1 MNARKILSCLA
12 LPLLMSVN
20 AYAQDFPN
28 KTLTIQVPWP
38 AGGSVD
44 VAVRA
49 LAAELKNQ
57 WPQQSVL
64 VENTVGAGGSIGT
77 VKALSAPPDGHT
89 LIGSSQ
95 MEMIFAPLV
104 YQSATYKPQDAKT
117 VSLLGYASMMMVVRK
132 DLPVQN
138 LSDLAKRMQST
149 TEKPLSF
156 CTPGAG
162 TIYHFVMEQIA
173 SNLKGQA
180 LHVPYA
186 GFGQCLND
194 MAGGVVDVSLMP
206 IAGPIPGFVDKG
218 VIRAIA
224 VFNDKP
230 SPRLPNVPLANATKG
245 FENYNHVLWSAL
257 HVSNKVPDAVVA
269 KMHAAVQTA
278 LSKPE
283 LRKAIEAPGAT
294 VFEPMSPQQAHA
306 FYLKDAEN
314 MEKMAKMVGVT
325 KK

>member
-1 MNARKILSCLA
+1 MNVRNILLA
-12 LPLLMSVN
+12 LVSPWVLSVC
-20 AYAQDFPN
+20 AFAQDFPS
-28 KTLTIQVPWP
+28 KTVTIQVPWP
-38 AGGSVD
+38 AGGAVD

-57 WPQQSVL
+57 WPQQTVV

-77 VKALSAPPDGHT
+77 AKALAATPDGHT

-117 VSLLGYASMMMVVRK
+117 VSLLGYSSMMMVVRK

-138 LSDLAKRMQST
+138 LTDFTKRIQST
-149 TEKPLSF
+149 TDKPLSY
-156 CTPGAG
+156 CTPGVG
-162 TIYHFVMEQIA
+162 TMYHLVMEQIM
-173 SNLKGQA
+173 SNLKGKT

-194 MAGGVVDVSLMP
+194 MAGGNVDVALMP

-218 VIRAIA
+218 AIRAIA

-230 SPRLPNVPLANATKG
+230 SLRLPNVPLANATKG
-245 FENYNHVLWSAL
+245 FENYNYVLWSAL

-269 KMHAAVQTA
+269 RLHTAIQSA

-294 VFEPMSPQQAHA
+294 VFDPMTSQQAHA
-306 FYLKDAEN
+306 FYLKDAES

-325 KK
+325 KQ

>member
-1 MNARKILSCLA
+1 MKARKILLSLAMPLA
-12 LPLLMSVN
+12 LSVS
-20 AYAQDFPN
+20 AFAQDFPS
-28 KTLTIQVPWP
+28 KTVTIQVPWP

-44 VAVRA
+44 VAVRS
-49 LAAELKNQ
+49 LAIELKNQ
-57 WPQQSVL
+57 WPQQTVI
-64 VENTVGAGGSIGT
+64 VENTAGAGGSIGT

-95 MEMIFAPLV
+95 QEMIFAPLV

-138 LSDLAKRMQST
+138 LSDFAKRIQNT

-156 CTPGAG
+156 CTPGSG
-162 TIYHFVMEQIA
+162 TIYHMVMEQITA
-173 SNLKGQA
+173 NLKGQT

-186 GFGQCLND
+186 GFGQCLKD
-194 MAGGVVDVSLMP
+194 MAGGIVDVSLMP

-218 VIRAIA
+218 AIRAIA

-230 SPRLPNVPLANATKG
+230 SPRLPSVPLANATKG
-245 FENYNHVLWSAL
+245 FENYNYLLWSAL
-257 HVSNKVPDAVVA
+257 HVSNKVPDAVVEKLHSA
-269 KMHAAVQTA
+269 IQTA

-294 VFEPMSPQQAHA
+294 VFEPMTVQQAHA

-314 MEKMAKMVGVT
+314 MEKMAKLVGLT

>member
-1 MNARKILSCLA
+1 
-12 LPLLMSVN
+12 
-20 AYAQDFPN
+20 
-28 KTLTIQVPWP
+28 
-38 AGGSVD
+38 
-44 VAVRA
+44 
-49 LAAELKNQ
+49 
-57 WPQQSVL
+57 
-64 VENTVGAGGSIGT
+64 
-77 VKALSAPPDGHT
+77 
-89 LIGSSQ
+89 
-95 MEMIFAPLV
+95 
-104 YQSATYKPQDAKT
+104 
-117 VSLLGYASMMMVVRK
+117 
-132 DLPVQN
+132 
-138 LSDLAKRMQST
+138 
-149 TEKPLSF
+149 
-156 CTPGAG
+156 
-162 TIYHFVMEQIA
+162 MEQIA

-218 VIRAIA
+218 AIRAIA

-269 KMHAAVQTA
+269 KLHAAIQAA

-294 VFEPMSPQQAHA
+294 VFDPMSPQQAHA
-306 FYLKDAEN
+306 FFLKDAEN